1 MRISTINTAPRGLVY
16 LLLGGALFFNG
27 PLFAQEVLCEAT
39 QASSEQLPVLASHC
53 PIGDGLWGNSQ
64 PRSSQSQFWI
74 QCGLLD
80 KPLSLEQAKLIY
92 QQISTHVWMKPEGRA
107 TRCLIGPY
115 DSFTQARSELMLVNN
130 LAAYRDAFIREIRP
144 SAPPSSTVTTPT
156 TDSPAKQAERKV
168 AESGVAAIQPLR
180 SARPVSV
187 SEDVEIRHQATING
201 TTYVVPYS
209 FAKNKS
215 FYMEHNQPWNRLS
228 YDEARTLCQQQ
239 TMRLV
244 NQQEW
249 QQLLTSQIAERDQWP
264 LYIPY
269 WGEGRKGL
277 FASGKVTQLQGNS
290 KLNVLCVKSV
300 SQ

>member
-1 MRISTINTAPRGLVY
+1 MRISTINTASRGLVC
-16 LLLGGALFFNG
+16 LLLSGALFFNG
-27 PLFAQEVLCEAT
+27 RLFAQEPLCEAT
-39 QASSEQLPVLASHC
+39 QASSEQLPVLANDC

-80 KPLSLEQAKLIY
+80 KPLSLEQAKPIY
-92 QQISTHVWMKPEGRA
+92 QRISTHVWMKPEGRA

-115 DSFTQARSELMLVNN
+115 DNFIQARSELMLVNN
-130 LAAYRDAFIREIRP
+130 LAAYREAFIREIRP
-144 SAPPSSTVTTPT
+144 STPPPSTVTTPT
-156 TDSPAKQAERKV
+156 TVSPAKQAERKV
-168 AESGVAAIQPLR
+168 TESGVAAIQPLP
-180 SARPVSV
+180 SARPVSAY
-187 SEDVEIRHQATING
+187 EDIEIRHQATING

-209 FAKNKS
+209 FTINKS
-215 FYMEHNQPWNRLS
+215 FYMEHNQRWNRLS

-249 QQLLTSQIAERDQWP
+249 QQLLASQIAERDQWP

-290 KLNVLCVKSV
+290 KLNVLCVKS
-300 SQ
+300 SE